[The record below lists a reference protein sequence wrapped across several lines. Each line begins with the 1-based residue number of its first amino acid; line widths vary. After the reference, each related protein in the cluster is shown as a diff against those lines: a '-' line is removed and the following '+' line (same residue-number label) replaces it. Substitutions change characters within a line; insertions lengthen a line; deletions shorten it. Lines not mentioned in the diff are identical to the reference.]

1 MDKILCIGNLY
12 PDNPRNPE
20 IGRVYDPEGIAPCL
34 NTCGGG
40 NRMPKIIEY
49 SNSNKENLNDSDS

>member
-1 MDKILCIGNLY
+1 MNKIIQVGNLY

-34 NTCGGG
+34 NTCGG

-49 SNSNKENLNDSDS
+49 TDNEEDNESDN

>member
-1 MDKILCIGNLY
+1 MNKIIQVGNLY

-40 NRMPKIIEY
+40 NRMPKIIECA
-49 SNSNKENLNDSDS
+49 NEDKDDGCDNR